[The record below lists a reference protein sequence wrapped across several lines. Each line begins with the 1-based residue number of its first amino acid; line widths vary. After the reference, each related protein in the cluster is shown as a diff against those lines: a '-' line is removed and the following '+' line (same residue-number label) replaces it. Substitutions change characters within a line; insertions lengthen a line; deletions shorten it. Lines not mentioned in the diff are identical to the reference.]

1 MTYYTPPEV
10 KEVAIDAQIR
20 DVVVSNPPFI
30 LGDIPTSPGKTRPAV
45 QLIRDLIGQLLPPR
59 FRR

>member
-10 KEVAIDAQIR
+10 KEAVIDAHLR
-20 DVVVSNPPFI
+20 DVVIANPPFV

-45 QLIRDLIGQLLPPR
+45 QLIRELIQLLLQS
-59 FRR
+59 RR